1 MQWTMWGL
9 REANAESRVAA
20 NSIPFL
26 LRFPFW
32 AANTVYSD
40 CWRLWSSDCR
50 CVWDI
55 GSDMPIGEWWREV
68 LYVSLGPDSYHL
80 GHKSIPLPPGS
91 EEGRP
96 LLTRVL
102 FWPTT
107 YIDNREL
114 LYREFFR
121 FIYAARTNN
130 IDLRRY
136 KWNEHILYHRL
147 TNSST

>member
-1 MQWTMWGL
+1 MHMNMSQKVSQGELCTRGTAMQWTMWGL

-26 LRFPFW
+26 LGFPFW
-32 AANTVYSD
+32 AANTVYSG

-80 GHKSIPLPPGS
+80 GHKSRLLPPGQK
-91 EEGRP
+91 RV
-96 LLTRVL
+96 VL
-102 FWPTT
+102 FWPE
-107 YIDNREL
+107 YSSDPRHIQL
-114 LYREFFR
+114 KPFLFLFFSC
-121 FIYAARTNN
+121 IYCP
-130 IDLRRY
+130 
-136 KWNEHILYHRL
+136 
-147 TNSST
+147 SV